1 MRRPVAAVGASALGL
16 AEAFGGL
23 TQLVGR
29 TFRVALESRIPW
41 RETLRALDEVG
52 TRSTSIVML
61 TALFTGLVLSLQT
74 GIGLQRFGSKQY
86 VGFIVSLAI
95 VRELGPVL
103 TALIVGGRVAGG
115 MAAELGSMAVT
126 EQLDAIRA
134 MGADPVRKL
143 VLPRVLACLLA
154 FPMLTLIADVLG
166 ILGGMLIAVAQFK
179 LPAWYFLQTVLL
191 SVRPEDV
198 ISGLAKTV
206 FFGFAIA
213 VVACHEGLRTR
224 GGTVGVGRATTR
236 AVVYS
241 SVAVLVLNF
250 FLTKLF
256 ILL

>member
-1 MRRPVAAVGASALGL
+1 MKRPVAAVGAGALGL

-23 TQLVGR
+23 TQLTAR
-29 TFRVALESRIPW
+29 TFRVALERRIPW
-41 RETLRALDEVG
+41 KETLRALDEVG
-52 TRSTSIVML
+52 TRSTSIVTL
-61 TALFTGLVLSLQT
+61 TALFTGLVLALQT

-86 VGFIVSLAI
+86 VGYIVSLAI

-154 FPMLTLIADVLG
+154 FPMLTLLSDVLG

-179 LPAWYFLQTVLL
+179 LPAWYFLQTVVL

-224 GGTVGVGRATTR
+224 GGTVGVGHATTR

>member
-1 MRRPVAAVGASALGL
+1 VKRPVAAVGAGALGL

-23 TQLVGR
+23 TQLTAR
-29 TFRVALESRIPW
+29 TFRVALERRIPW
-41 RETLRALDEVG
+41 KETLRAFDEVG
-52 TRSTSIVML
+52 TRSTSIVTL
-61 TALFTGLVLSLQT
+61 TALFTGLVLALQT

-86 VGFIVSLAI
+86 VGYIVSLAI

-154 FPMLTLIADVLG
+154 FPMLTLLSDVLG
-166 ILGGMLIAVAQFK
+166 ILGGMLISSAQFK
-179 LPAWYFLQTVLL
+179 LPAWYFLQTVVL

-224 GGTVGVGRATTR
+224 GGTVGVGHATTR